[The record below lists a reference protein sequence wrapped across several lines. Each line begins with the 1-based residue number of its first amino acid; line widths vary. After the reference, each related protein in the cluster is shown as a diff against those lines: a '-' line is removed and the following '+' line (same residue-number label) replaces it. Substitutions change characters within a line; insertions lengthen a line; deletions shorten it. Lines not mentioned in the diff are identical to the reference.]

1 MADETCAGHQI
12 RRMRKMKRRIIAA
25 LLATTMAVA
34 LTVGCDIKD
43 IEKVVSQKSEKK
55 EDTSAKITIG
65 FSQVGVES
73 DWRLANTDSMK
84 KTFSEENG
92 YKLIVKNG
100 EQKQENQIASIQ
112 EFIKEKVD
120 YIVLAPVTEDGWDDV
135 LKEAK
140 DAGIPVIV
148 IDRMVDV
155 SDDSLY
161 TTWIGSDFTLESK
174 KVCAWLKAYAEAK
187 GMKEINIAHIQGT
200 EGASAQIGRTD
211 GLESAAKEYGWNIV
225 ATKTGEFT
233 KNKGREAME
242 AMLKEKSNINVVYC
256 ENDNEAAGAIEA
268 IEAAG
273 KTVGPDGDILVLS
286 FDATDIGLKNVQ
298 EGKIAC
304 DAECN
309 PLHGPR
315 VEDVIKKLE
324 KKEKVDQ
331 LIYVEEGVFAYDDTV
346 TSVKVGEKEYTVT
359 PVKESILDERV
370 Y

>member
-1 MADETCAGHQI
+1 
-12 RRMRKMKRRIIAA
+12 MKRRIIAA
-25 LLATTMAVA
+25 LLATIMAVA
-34 LTVGCDIKD
+34 LTAGCNIKD
-43 IEKVVSQKSEKK
+43 IGKVVSEKTEK
-55 EDTSAKITIG
+55 TEGTDAKITIG

-84 KTFSEENG
+84 KTFREENG
-92 YKLIVKNG
+92 YKLIVRNG
-100 EQKQENQIASIQ
+100 EQKQENQIAAIE

-200 EGASAQIGRTD
+200 EGASAQIDRTD

-225 ATKTGEFT
+225 ATRTGEFT

-268 IEAAG
+268 IEASG
-273 KTVGPDGDILVLS
+273 KTVGPDGDIMVVS
-286 FDATDIGLKNVQ
+286 FDATSTGLKDTLS
-298 EGKIAC
+298 GKIVC

-315 VEDVIKKLE
+315 VEEVIKKLE

-331 LIYVEEGVFAYDDTV
+331 IMYVEEGIYACDDTV
-346 TSVKVGEKEYTVT
+346 KSVKVGDQEYTVT
-359 PVKESILDERV
+359 PVTDRIIEERV

>member
-1 MADETCAGHQI
+1 
-12 RRMRKMKRRIIAA
+12 MKRRIIAA

-43 IEKVVSQKSEKK
+43 IEKVVSQKTEKK
-55 EDTSAKITIG
+55 ADTSAKITIG

-84 KTFSEENG
+84 TTFSEENG
-92 YKLIVKNG
+92 YKLITKNAG
-100 EQKQENQIASIQ
+100 QKQENQVAAIR
-112 EFIKEKVD
+112 EFIEEKVD
-120 YIVLAPVTEDGWDDV
+120 YIVLAPVTETGWDVV

-148 IDRMVDV
+148 VDRMVDV

-161 TTWIGSDFTLESK
+161 TAWIGSDFEMEGE
-174 KVCAWLKAYAEAK
+174 KVCAWLKAYADAK

-211 GLESAAKEYGWNIV
+211 GLEAAAKEYGWNIV
-225 ATKTGEFT
+225 ATQTGEFT
-233 KNKGREAME
+233 KNKGRDAME
-242 AMLKEKSNINVVYC
+242 AMLKAKSSINVVYC

-286 FDATDIGLKNVQ
+286 FDATNDGLKNVLS
-298 EGKIAC
+298 GKIAC

-331 LIYVEEGVFAYDDTV
+331 ILYVEEEMFAYDDTV
-346 TSVKVGEKEYTVT
+346 TSVKVGDQEYKVT
-359 PVKESILDERV
+359 PVTESVIDERA

>member
-1 MADETCAGHQI
+1 
-12 RRMRKMKRRIIAA
+12 MKRRIIAA

-43 IEKVVSQKSEKK
+43 IGKVVSEKTEKK

-84 KTFSEENG
+84 TTFSEENG
-92 YKLIVKNG
+92 YKLIVKNAG
-100 EQKQENQIASIQ
+100 QKQENQVAAIR
-112 EFIKEKVD
+112 EFIEEKVD
-120 YIVLAPVTEDGWDDV
+120 YIVLAPVTEDGWDVV

-148 IDRMVDV
+148 VDRMVDV

-161 TTWIGSDFTLESK
+161 TAWIGSDFEMESG
-174 KVCAWLKAYAEAK
+174 KVCAWLKAYADAK

-211 GLESAAKEYGWNIV
+211 GLETAAKEYGWNIV
-225 ATKTGEFT
+225 ATQTGEFT
-233 KNKGREAME
+233 KNKGRDAME
-242 AMLKEKSNINVVYC
+242 AMLKAKSNINVVYC

-286 FDATDIGLKNVQ
+286 FDATNDGLKNVLS
-298 EGKIAC
+298 GKIAC

-324 KKEKVDQ
+324 KKEKINQ
-331 LIYVEEGVFAYDDTV
+331 ILYVEEEMFAYDDTV
-346 TSVKVGEKEYTVT
+346 TSVKVGDQEYKVT
-359 PVKESILDERV
+359 PVTESVIEERA

>member
-1 MADETCAGHQI
+1 
-12 RRMRKMKRRIIAA
+12 MKRRIIAA

-43 IEKVVSQKSEKK
+43 IGKVVSQKTEKK
-55 EDTSAKITIG
+55 ADTSAEITIG

-84 KTFSEENG
+84 TTFSEENG
-92 YKLIVKNG
+92 YKLIAKNAG
-100 EQKQENQIASIQ
+100 QKQENQVAAIR
-112 EFIKEKVD
+112 EFIEEKVD
-120 YIVLAPVTEDGWDDV
+120 YIVLAPVTEDGWDVV

-148 IDRMVDV
+148 VDRMVDV

-161 TTWIGSDFTLESK
+161 TAWIGSDFELESE
-174 KVCAWLKAYAEAK
+174 KVCAWLKAYADAK
-187 GMKEINIAHIQGT
+187 GMKEVNIAHIQGT

-211 GLESAAKEYGWNIV
+211 GLEASAKEYGWNIV
-225 ATKTGEFT
+225 ATQTGEFT
-233 KNKGREAME
+233 KNKGRDAME

-286 FDATDIGLKNVQ
+286 FDATNDGLKNVLS
-298 EGKIAC
+298 GKIAC

-315 VEDVIKKLE
+315 VEDVIKRLE

-331 LIYVEEGVFAYDDTV
+331 ILYVEEEMFAYDDTV
-346 TSVKVGEKEYTVT
+346 TSVKIDDQEYKVT
-359 PVKESILDERV
+359 PVTRKIMDERA

>member
-1 MADETCAGHQI
+1 
-12 RRMRKMKRRIIAA
+12 MKRRIIAA

-43 IEKVVSQKSEKK
+43 IGKVVSQKTEKK
-55 EDTSAKITIG
+55 ADTSAEITIG

-84 KTFSEENG
+84 TTFSEENG
-92 YKLIVKNG
+92 YKLIAKNAG
-100 EQKQENQIASIQ
+100 QKQENQVAAIR
-112 EFIKEKVD
+112 EFIEEKVD
-120 YIVLAPVTEDGWDDV
+120 YIVLAPVTEDGWDVV

-148 IDRMVDV
+148 VDRMVDV

-161 TTWIGSDFTLESK
+161 TAWIGSDFELESE
-174 KVCAWLKAYAEAK
+174 KVCAWLKAYADAK
-187 GMKEINIAHIQGT
+187 GMKEVNIAHIQGT

-211 GLESAAKEYGWNIV
+211 GLEASAKEYGWNIV
-225 ATKTGEFT
+225 ATQTGEFT
-233 KNKGREAME
+233 KNKGRDAME

-286 FDATDIGLKNVQ
+286 FDATNDGLKNVLS
-298 EGKIAC
+298 GKIAC

-315 VEDVIKKLE
+315 VEDVIKRLE

-331 LIYVEEGVFAYDDTV
+331 ILYVEEEMFAYDDTV
-346 TSVKVGEKEYTVT
+346 TSVKIGDQEYKIT
-359 PVKESILDERV
+359 PVTRKIMDERA

>member
-1 MADETCAGHQI
+1 
-12 RRMRKMKRRIIAA
+12 MKRRIIAA

-43 IEKVVSQKSEKK
+43 IGKVVSEKTEKK

-84 KTFSEENG
+84 MTFSEETG
-92 YKLIVKNG
+92 YKLIVKNAG
-100 EQKQENQIASIQ
+100 QKQENQVAAIR
-112 EFIKEKVD
+112 EFIEEKVD
-120 YIVLAPVTEDGWDDV
+120 YIVLAPVTEDGWDVV

-148 IDRMVDV
+148 VDRMVDV

-161 TTWIGSDFTLESK
+161 TAWIGSDFEMESG
-174 KVCAWLKAYAEAK
+174 KVCAWLKAYADAK

-211 GLESAAKEYGWNIV
+211 GLETAAKEYGWNIV
-225 ATKTGEFT
+225 ATQTGEFT
-233 KNKGREAME
+233 KNKGRDAME
-242 AMLKEKSNINVVYC
+242 AMLKAKSNINVVYC

-286 FDATDIGLKNVQ
+286 FDATNDGLKNVLS
-298 EGKIAC
+298 GKIAC

-331 LIYVEEGVFAYDDTV
+331 ILYVEEEMFAYDDTV
-346 TSVKVGEKEYTVT
+346 TSVKIGEQEYKVT
-359 PVKESILDERV
+359 PVTERVIDERA

>member
-1 MADETCAGHQI
+1 
-12 RRMRKMKRRIIAA
+12 MKRRIIAA

-43 IEKVVSQKSEKK
+43 IGKVVSEKTEKK

-84 KTFSEENG
+84 TTFSEENG
-92 YKLIVKNG
+92 YKLIVINAG
-100 EQKQENQIASIQ
+100 QKQENQVAAIR
-112 EFIKEKVD
+112 EFIEEKVD
-120 YIVLAPVTEDGWDDV
+120 YIVLAPVTEDGWDVV

-148 IDRMVDV
+148 VDRMVDV

-161 TTWIGSDFTLESK
+161 TAWIGSDFEMESE
-174 KVCAWLKAYAEAK
+174 KVCAWLKAYADAK

-211 GLESAAKEYGWNIV
+211 GLETAAKEYGWNIV
-225 ATKTGEFT
+225 ATQTGEFT
-233 KNKGREAME
+233 KNKGRDVME
-242 AMLKEKSNINVVYC
+242 AMLKAKSNINVVYC

-286 FDATDIGLKNVQ
+286 FDATNDGLKNVLS
-298 EGKIAC
+298 GKIAC

-331 LIYVEEGVFAYDDTV
+331 ILYVEEEMFAYDDTV
-346 TSVKVGEKEYTVT
+346 TSVKIGEQEYKVT
-359 PVKESILDERV
+359 PVTERVIDERA

>member
-1 MADETCAGHQI
+1 
-12 RRMRKMKRRIIAA
+12 MKRRIIAA

-43 IEKVVSQKSEKK
+43 VGKVVSQKSEKK
-55 EDTSAKITIG
+55 EDTGAKITIG

-84 KTFSEENG
+84 RTFSEENG
-92 YKLIVKNG
+92 YKLITRNA
-100 EQKQENQIASIQ
+100 EQKQENQIAAIE
-112 EFIKEKVD
+112 EFIKDKVD

-140 DAGIPVIV
+140 DAGIPVII

-161 TTWIGSDFTLESK
+161 TTWIGSDFTLESEK
-174 KVCAWLKAYAEAK
+174 ACAWLKAYAEAK

-200 EGASAQIGRTD
+200 AGATAQIDRTS
-211 GLESAAKEYGWNIV
+211 GLEAAAKEYGWNIV
-225 ATKTGEFT
+225 ATSTGEFT

-256 ENDNEAAGAIEA
+256 ENDNEAIGAIEA
-268 IEAAG
+268 IEASG
-273 KTVGPDGDILVLS
+273 KTVGPDGDILVMS
-286 FDATDIGLKNVQ
+286 FDATNIGLKNTLS
-298 EGKIAC
+298 GKIVC
-304 DAECN
+304 DAECD

-315 VEDVIKKLE
+315 VEEVIKKLE

-331 LIYVEEGVFAYDDTV
+331 IMYVEEGIYACDDTV
-346 TSVKVGEKEYTVT
+346 KSVKVGDKEYTVT
-359 PVKESILDERV
+359 PIKESILDERA

>member
-1 MADETCAGHQI
+1 
-12 RRMRKMKRRIIAA
+12 MKRRIIAA

-43 IEKVVSQKSEKK
+43 IGKVVSQKTEKK
-55 EDTSAKITIG
+55 ADTSAEITIG

-84 KTFSEENG
+84 TTFSEENG
-92 YKLIVKNG
+92 YKLIAKNAG
-100 EQKQENQIASIQ
+100 QKQENQVAAIR
-112 EFIKEKVD
+112 EFIEEKVD
-120 YIVLAPVTEDGWDDV
+120 YIVLAPVTEDGWDV
-135 LKEAK
+135 ALKEAK

-148 IDRMVDV
+148 VDRMVDV

-161 TTWIGSDFTLESK
+161 TAWIGSDFELESE
-174 KVCAWLKAYAEAK
+174 KVCAWLKAYADAK
-187 GMKEINIAHIQGT
+187 GMKEVNIAHIQGT

-211 GLESAAKEYGWNIV
+211 GLEASAKEYGWNIV
-225 ATKTGEFT
+225 ATQTGEFT
-233 KNKGREAME
+233 KNKGRDAME

-286 FDATDIGLKNVQ
+286 FDATNDGLKNVLS
-298 EGKIAC
+298 GKIAC

-315 VEDVIKKLE
+315 VEDVIKRLE

-331 LIYVEEGVFAYDDTV
+331 ILYVEEEMFAYDDTV
-346 TSVKVGEKEYTVT
+346 TSVKIDDQEYKVT
-359 PVKESILDERV
+359 PVTRKIMDERA